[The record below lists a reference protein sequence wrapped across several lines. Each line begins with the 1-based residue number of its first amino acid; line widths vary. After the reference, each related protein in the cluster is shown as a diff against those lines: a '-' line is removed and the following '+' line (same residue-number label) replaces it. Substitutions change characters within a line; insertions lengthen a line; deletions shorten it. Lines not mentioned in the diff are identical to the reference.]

1 MQWSDVRSIIAV
13 GLPGARAAGSSAE
26 RYQSGAGRGVV
37 PARPASRW
45 IRAGG
50 QTHIYISDT
59 QNSRV
64 LGWADVASYQIGD
77 APGVVLGQP
86 GPQYSNLMG
95 IGVKGFNAP
104 IGLAVD
110 PLSGNLYVADF
121 NNSRVVR
128 FQSPFAN
135 PTRIEPDA
143 VYGQPNFNSRTAST
157 PSSTS
162 LNQPRAV
169 AFDSAGNLWVAD
181 TRQPSCRYGLAR
193 EC

>member
-1 MQWSDVRSIIAV
+1 MIRTTRAYWV
-13 GLPGARAAGSSAE
+13 GR
-26 RYQSGAGRGVV
+26 
-37 PARPASRW
+37 
-45 IRAGG
+45 
-50 QTHIYISDT
+50 IS
-59 QNSRV
+59 
-64 LGWADVASYQIGD
+64 LSYQIGD

-95 IGVKGFNAP
+95 IGVKGFNGP

-121 NNSRVVR
+121 NNSRVLR
-128 FQSPFAN
+128 FLSPFAN

-143 VYGQPNFNSRTAST
+143 VYGQPNFTSRTASA
-157 PSSTS
+157 PSSSS

-181 TRQPSCRYGLAR
+181 SGNHRVRAI
-193 EC
+193 